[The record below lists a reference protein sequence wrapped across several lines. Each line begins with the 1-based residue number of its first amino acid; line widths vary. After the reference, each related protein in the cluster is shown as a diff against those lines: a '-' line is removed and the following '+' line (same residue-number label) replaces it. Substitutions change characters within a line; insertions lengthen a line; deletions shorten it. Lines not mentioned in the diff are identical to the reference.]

1 MFKVVLKSHFFVTKL
16 VPKATYLAQPH
27 PHPLFYVNPKMPKQY
42 FCPQT
47 PKTFKSTIDKQEI
60 ISLSLTDLFIF
71 FPSSDGQLSPV
82 EVSVS
87 SDIPIGAGLG
97 SSAAF
102 SVSTVSFSIFSD
114 SDRNQLLPRT
124 VILMG
129 EFVLLLHRE
138 LVAWSFAKKFK

>member
-1 MFKVVLKSHFFVTKL
+1 
-16 VPKATYLAQPH
+16 
-27 PHPLFYVNPKMPKQY
+27 MPKQY

-102 SVSTVSFSIFSD
+102 SVSLAGAIFHFLRLRSK
-114 SDRNQLLPRT
+114 S
-124 VILMG
+124 
-129 EFVLLLHRE
+129 
-138 LVAWSFAKKFK
+138 AAAKNGHSNGWVCFIIASWISGMIFCKEVQVKNDYISNVKLGQVNKHTEKSSA